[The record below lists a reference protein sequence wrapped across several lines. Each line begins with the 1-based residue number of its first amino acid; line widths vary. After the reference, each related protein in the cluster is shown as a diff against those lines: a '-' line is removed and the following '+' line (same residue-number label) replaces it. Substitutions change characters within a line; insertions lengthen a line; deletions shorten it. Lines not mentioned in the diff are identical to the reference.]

1 MKRKLLSIVQI
12 INIIS
17 ILIFFNTVIHDD
29 LISYILTRALLIYQF
44 IWIILGLYLL
54 YQRKIRGP
62 DYVLL
67 FLFPLLLLQYVVK
80 GYSSGLASLPSDI
93 RVLPRMRATV
103 AYEILHDSGRLDP
116 LLEPHLAY
124 PQEFIVVYILK
135 LVTSRLIVELY
146 EGVMKP
152 LSLIFWTILMM
163 LLYESVFKD
172 IRYAIAELSLVGLLT
187 ALLLTFLPGY
197 SSEVGYASQRI
208 FYYR

>member
-1 MKRKLLSIVQI
+1 
-12 INIIS
+12 
-17 ILIFFNTVIHDD
+17 
-29 LISYILTRALLIYQF
+29 
-44 IWIILGLYLL
+44 
-54 YQRKIRGP
+54 
-62 DYVLL
+62 
-67 FLFPLLLLQYVVK
+67 VVK